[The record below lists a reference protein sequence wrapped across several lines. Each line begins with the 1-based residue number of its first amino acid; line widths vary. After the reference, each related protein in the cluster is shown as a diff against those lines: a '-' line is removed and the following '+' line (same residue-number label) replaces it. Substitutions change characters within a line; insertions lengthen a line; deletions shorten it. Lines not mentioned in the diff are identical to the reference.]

1 MTEKQYR
8 KADARVLPTVMA
20 VMAGI
25 FLNVLG
31 MVATQGG
38 TGKLYATMIACAIGM
53 VVDLVVYKRTKGSRK
68 CGLVMLSVAAFAYTV
83 MVVCVDVM
91 YFYTLVAAIYI
102 INMAYLEVKRL
113 IVFAAIMFP
122 LFAGKCIYLMTQ
134 GMATSTEA
142 GTTMIIMIFIM
153 ATVHII
159 TKILIVFNVE
169 NLGAVKEGAEQQ
181 KKAAERMTHVSENI
195 ISNFDEANAYV
206 NSLTEALDTS
216 NLSMQNIASNVENTA
231 QALQEQSQMCL
242 DIQNNTENAKAQT
255 EVMAI
260 ASEKALEEV
269 SQGAV
274 AMEQLHNHAQDVEK
288 DSRETV
294 EYVSA
299 LNERTKEVEN
309 ILGTIVSISNQTN
322 LLALNASIEAARA
335 GEAGKGFAVVAD
347 EIRELSEQT
356 QAATESITEIL
367 NLLGKDVDSVTTS
380 VNHSVEIVEQ
390 QNQLIDETKMKFGAI
405 DEGVNELITVI
416 EDFQQ
421 VIGDITESTS
431 VIAEGITGLSA
442 NSEEVAATADEG
454 TRLMNNAVN
463 NMGQVNT
470 TLTNIYDLAQE
481 LQQD

>member
-1 MTEKQYR
+1 MTEKQYQ
-8 KADARVLPTVMA
+8 KADARVLPTVLI
-20 VMAGI
+20 VMGGI

-31 MVATQGG
+31 MVASQGG
-38 TGKLYATMIACAIGM
+38 TGKLYATLIACVLGII
-53 VVDLVVYKRTKGSRK
+53 VDIIVYKSTKGTRK
-68 CGLVMLSVAAFAYTV
+68 CGVTMLTVASVVYV
-83 MVVCVDVM
+83 CMVVCVDVI
-91 YFYTLVAAIYI
+91 YFYMLVAAIYI

-113 IVFAAIMFP
+113 ISFAAVVFP
-122 LFAGKCIYLMTQ
+122 LFVGKCIYLMIL
-134 GMATSTEA
+134 GMASTTEV
-142 GTTMIIMIFIM
+142 GTTIVIMLFIM

-159 TKILIVFNVE
+159 TKILIVFNDE
-169 NLGAVKEGAEQQ
+169 NMGAVQAGAEQQ

-294 EYVSA
+294 EYVTA

-405 DEGVNELITVI
+405 DVGVNELITVI